1 MLFRSA
7 GGIGS
12 NLLNILFD
20 YGYNRKQF
28 DYINTEID
36 IYDDDVVDLS
46 NLLHQKFQIDDIG
59 KAKVDVLADKYS
71 VNGIKKLLTKEDLK
85 DYDLVFCCVDNM
97 VFRKDLY
104 NYGWE
109 LEDQKPNEKK
119 FFWIDG
125 RCTSRQCALFTSS
138 ALRPSLTPYISDS
151 KESGGCLLA
160 FEKEQNISHT
170 LPIKIGRAHV

>member
-1 MLFRSA
+1 MTFQKIAIAGA

-59 KAKVDVLADKYS
+59 KAKLMYLQINIVLM
-71 VNGIKKLLTKEDLK
+71 VLK
-85 DYDLVFCCVDNM
+85 NYLP
-97 VFRKDLY
+97 RK
-104 NYGWE
+104 
-109 LEDQKPNEKK
+109 
-119 FFWIDG
+119 I
-125 RCTSRQCALFTSS
+125 
-138 ALRPSLTPYISDS
+138 
-151 KESGGCLLA
+151 
-160 FEKEQNISHT
+160 
-170 LPIKIGRAHV
+170 